1 MPVKKTRT
9 ECPQDQPNT
18 HTACS
23 AADHMGA
30 SMKTR
35 LLSRKDIESF
45 FTMKMCMEAVE
56 NAFADLATGN
66 ATMPQRTPITVPD
79 KHGLAL
85 FMPAHIKSLGALG
98 AKVVTV
104 YKDNAAK
111 HNLPTVLGTII
122 LLDED
127 TGFPVAL
134 MEGGYL
140 TAMRTGAVSG
150 VATKYMAR
158 PETRVAA
165 LFGTGVQ
172 AFTQVLGVHEARPL
186 TKLFVYSLDRVEARR
201 SFADRITAKIGVP
214 VHLADDPAAVVAQA
228 DIVILATTASAPV
241 LDGRWLKPGTH
252 INGVGSH
259 APSARE
265 LDTLTIQKS
274 RVVCDSTAACKAEAG
289 DLIIPA
295 QAGEWGWDKV
305 AGDLGGV
312 IIGKV
317 PGRTTPEE
325 ITLFKSVGL
334 AVQDMSAARFVFN
347 EAVKRNIGTEFQ
359 F

>member
-1 MPVKKTRT
+1 
-9 ECPQDQPNT
+9 
-18 HTACS
+18 
-23 AADHMGA
+23 
-30 SMKTR
+30 MKTR
-35 LLSRKDIESF
+35 LLSRKDIEGF
-45 FTMKMCMEAVE
+45 FTMHLCMEAVE
-56 NAFADLATGN
+56 KAFADLATGN
-66 ATMPQRTPITVPD
+66 ATMPQRTPIAVPD
-79 KHGLAL
+79 QHGIAL

-104 YKDNAAK
+104 YKDNVAR

-122 LLDED
+122 LLDEA

-134 MEGGYL
+134 MDGGYL

-158 PETRVAA
+158 PEAKVAA

-186 TKLFVYSLDRVEARR
+186 TKLLAFSIDPPETRAR
-201 SFADRITAKIGVP
+201 FARKITEQIGVP
-214 VHLADDPAAVVAQA
+214 VELAGDPAAAAAAA
-228 DIVILATTASAPV
+228 DIIILATTAAAPIV
-241 LDGRWLKPGTH
+241 DGRWFAPGTH

-259 APSARE
+259 APKARE
-265 LDTLTIQKS
+265 LDSLTVQKS
-274 RVVCDSTAACKAEAG
+274 RVVCDLTGACKAEAG

-295 QAGEWGWDKV
+295 DAGEWGWDKV
-305 AGDLGGV
+305 AGDLGDV
-312 IIGKV
+312 VTGKV
-317 PGRTTPEE
+317 PGRTSRDQ

-334 AVQDMSAARFVFN
+334 AIQDLSAARVVFD
-347 EAVKRNIGTEFQ
+347 EAVKRGIGTEFQ